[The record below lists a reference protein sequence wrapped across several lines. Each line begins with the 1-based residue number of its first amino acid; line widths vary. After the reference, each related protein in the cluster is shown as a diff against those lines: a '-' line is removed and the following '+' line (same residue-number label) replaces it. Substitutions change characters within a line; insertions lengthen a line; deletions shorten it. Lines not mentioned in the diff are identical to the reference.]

1 MINEDIRWIQR
12 FNSYKNALAALE
24 RGCAIATE
32 RPLTELEEQG
42 LIQGFEF
49 THELAWNLL
58 KYYLEEKGFTDIHGS
73 KDTTRHAF
81 KEGYLKNGEI
91 WMDMIK
97 SRNMSS
103 HTYNTDTARSIA
115 GVIINTYIK
124 EFRKLYDLMKG
135 YEEDLQKDVRTS

>member
-1 MINEDIRWIQR
+1 MNEDTRWIQR

-24 RGCAIATE
+24 RGLAIATE

-58 KYYLEEKGFTDIHGS
+58 KDYLEEKGFSDIHGS
-73 KDTTRHAF
+73 RDTTRLAF
-81 KEGYLKNGEI
+81 KEGYLKNGEL

-97 SRNMSS
+97 SRNISS
-103 HTYNTDTARSIA
+103 HTYNIDTAQSIVGA
-115 GVIINTYIK
+115 IINTYID
-124 EFRKLYDLMKG
+124 EFRKLRDLMKG
-135 YEEDLQKDVRTS
+135 CEEGLRKDVRTS

>member
-1 MINEDIRWIQR
+1 MNEDTRWIQR

-24 RGCAIATE
+24 RGVAIAAE

-58 KYYLEEKGFTDIHGS
+58 KDYLEAKGFTDIHGS
-73 KDTTRHAF
+73 RDTTRLAF
-81 KEGYLKNGEI
+81 QEGYLKDGEI

-97 SRNMSS
+97 SRNISS
-103 HTYNTDTARSIA
+103 HTYNIDTAQSIA
-115 GVIINTYIK
+115 DAIINTYIE
-124 EFRKLYDLMKG
+124 EFRKLRDLMKG
-135 YEEDLQKDVRTS
+135 LEEGLRKDVRPS